1 MSSTEGHHLV
11 KIELGKNAPQEANFQ
26 DGIMYIHG
34 APRLPTLSPAPRLP
48 TSTLT
53 GPLATFDLQAPVL
66 PLQAPPEV
74 GWMLPCPAFINFQ
87 AKSSL
92 APNTLFFGD
101 PADARHIVPGPL

>member
-26 DGIMYIHG
+26 GGIMYIHG
-34 APRLPTLSPAPRLP
+34 APRLPTLSSPRHP

-53 GPLATFDLQAPVL
+53 SPFATFDLRAPVL

-74 GWMLPCPAFINFQ
+74 GWMLLCPDFIDF
-87 AKSSL
+87 
-92 APNTLFFGD
+92 
-101 PADARHIVPGPL
+101 